1 MERITE
7 KQLAAMAEWL
17 TDALRDGGQIT
28 GRQYV
33 ETFTPH
39 TFRIWAIYDMNEN
52 GYGRHIVRTF
62 DGVGG
67 TRRELWNSGR
77 AMLWAVRGY

>member
-7 KQLAAMAEWL
+7 KQLAAMAERL
-17 TDALRDGGQIT
+17 TAALRENGTIT
-28 GRQYV
+28 HGEHV
-33 ETFTPH
+33 DTFTAWSI
-39 TFRIWAIYDMNEN
+39 RVWAIYTAA
-52 GYGRHIVRTF
+52 GTISKTF

-67 TRRELWNSGR
+67 TRRELWNAGR